1 MFKPVEIRKELAKER
16 KRLLDAGE
24 ILLHD
29 ARKILYDDQFTEKNI
44 LDNLKSYNKSF
55 GLLDEEEIDK
65 DLVFTKT
72 EIKNICT
79 RYRLRF
85 LDSDVYT
92 GEFPYESILKIKD
105 LNTSQRKD
113 LKHFK
118 VIATAGTLK
127 NPALN
132 EDMLLFCETVYGNY
146 YLIHRW
152 GKPLPL
158 SRKWNYLFIRNFET
172 MLLFTLLS
180 AVILTLITPTKL
192 MTNDPR
198 AEFFSM
204 YRSALFFHILII
216 NTGFVVFYLFKKNI
230 PFSSSCWDSK
240 ELR

>member
-1 MFKPVEIRKELAKER
+1 MFKPVEIRKELARER

-29 ARKILYDDQFTEKNI
+29 AKKILYDDQFTEKNI

-55 GLLDEEEIDK
+55 GLLDEENTDK
-65 DLVFTKT
+65 DLIFTKT
-72 EIKNICT
+72 EIKNICI

-85 LDSDVYT
+85 LDSDMYT

-105 LNTSQRKD
+105 LNALQRKD

-118 VIATAGTLK
+118 IITTVDTLK
-127 NPALN
+127 DSSMN

-152 GKPLPL
+152 GKPLPA
-158 SRKWNYLFIRNFET
+158 SRKWNYFFLRNFET
-172 MLLFTLLS
+172 ILLFTILLS
-180 AVILTLITPTKL
+180 AFFTLITPTTL
-192 MTNDPR
+192 MTNDPKI
-198 AEFFSM
+198 EFFSM
-204 YRSALFFHILII
+204 TRGALFFHVMIV
-216 NTGFVVFYLFKKNI
+216 NTGFVVFYLFKRNI

-240 ELR
+240 RL